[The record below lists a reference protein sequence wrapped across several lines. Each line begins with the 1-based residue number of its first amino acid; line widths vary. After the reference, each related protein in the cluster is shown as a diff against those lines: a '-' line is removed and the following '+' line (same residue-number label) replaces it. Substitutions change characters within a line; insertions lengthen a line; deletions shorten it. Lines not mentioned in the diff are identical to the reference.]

1 MNNNESPSHSSAN
14 SQRWQRITD
23 ILSATALLLT
33 IIGIVS
39 FILGFLL
46 YIWVSE
52 LRTFAN
58 WLMILSAVLLLI
70 AAFSSLVPIRHFL
83 AGQRGRYAI
92 NALAMLIAAIFIAIL
107 VNYLGYKGT
116 LRYDLTSSRQ
126 FSLSSQTI
134 QIIDDITEPV
144 HATAFFIPDKTD
156 EIIERQRTEDLLSEY
171 KNQSNG
177 LITFQFIDPDSD
189 PAFAKEKGVSR
200 FPSILFEAKDSD
212 ERYVLP
218 IPPVTEQDITS
229 ALLVTT
235 GSDRKMIYFLRG
247 HGEKSPSE
255 IQEND
260 ANAIGM
266 AVRGVLSDGY
276 GVDELNL
283 SQSGSVPKDAAVIVV
298 AGPKGNILR
307 QEAELLSNW
316 LNNGGRALF
325 MLDPNTPESFVNVLK
340 PWGIAAGVGTIVD
353 PGSSL
358 YEAPKNPIIQP
369 RQYSEESRITG
380 FLDASLL
387 PQASPVSIIVD
398 SKKLPPWINY
408 SNLAN
413 SSIASWVT
421 LDEERLEYTPGLD
434 IIGPHSM
441 AYSVEAASPVNIE
454 PSLAEL
460 SKTFLIVIG
469 DSDFASNK
477 YYSYS
482 SNKDLFIN
490 SINWLA
496 QDYDLI
502 SIRPKIYTF
511 RNLVLTRSEYNFI
524 RYSSWFLLPSIV
536 GLAALLAWWQ
546 RR

>member
-1 MNNNESPSHSSAN
+1 M
-14 SQRWQRITD
+14 
-23 ILSATALLLT
+23 
-33 IIGIVS
+33 
-39 FILGFLL
+39 
-46 YIWVSE
+46 
-52 LRTFAN
+52 
-58 WLMILSAVLLLI
+58 
-70 AAFSSLVPIRHFL
+70 
-83 AGQRGRYAI
+83 
-92 NALAMLIAAIFIAIL
+92 
-107 VNYLGYKGT
+107 
-116 LRYDLTSSRQ
+116 
-126 FSLSSQTI
+126 
-134 QIIDDITEPV
+134 
-144 HATAFFIPDKTD
+144 
-156 EIIERQRTEDLLSEY
+156 
-171 KNQSNG
+171 
-177 LITFQFIDPDSD
+177 
-189 PAFAKEKGVSR
+189 
-200 FPSILFEAKDSD
+200 
-212 ERYVLP
+212 
-218 IPPVTEQDITS
+218 
-229 ALLVTT
+229 
-235 GSDRKMIYFLRG
+235 
-247 HGEKSPSE
+247 
-255 IQEND
+255 
-260 ANAIGM
+260 
-266 AVRGVLSDGY
+266 
-276 GVDELNL
+276 
-283 SQSGSVPKDAAVIVV
+283 
-298 AGPKGNILR
+298 
-307 QEAELLSNW
+307 
-316 LNNGGRALF
+316 
-325 MLDPNTPESFVNVLK
+325 
-340 PWGIAAGVGTIVD
+340 
-353 PGSSL
+353 
-358 YEAPKNPIIQP
+358 
-369 RQYSEESRITG
+369 
-380 FLDASLL
+380 

-398 SKKLPPWINY
+398 PKKLPPWINY